1 MQEEVTRKTVA
12 LAIKTAKLDARLL
25 QAALRKLLQQY
36 QKHRD
41 APHHGKQ
48 TLSSTKQS
56 ILILRFVMDMTDNE
70 VGVVLGMSRCAVQ
83 RHRAKAFQ
91 KMRDKLNT
99 LLPKGGKHN
108 E

>member
-12 LAIKTAKLDARLL
+12 LAIKAAKLDARLL

-48 TLSSTKQS
+48 TLAVSK
-56 ILILRFVMDMTDNE
+56 LPLRD
-70 VGVVLGMSRCAVQ
+70 GLSA
-83 RHRAKAFQ
+83 HS
-91 KMRDKLNT
+91 
-99 LLPKGGKHN
+99 KHFCKTFL
-108 E
+108 